1 MKILYTRYSVCLK
14 GQSALCAQHTP
25 AYFKENELDKAK
37 ECARIN
43 GTQVHDMFKPMYSSD
58 RMRKKV

>member
-1 MKILYTRYSVCLK
+1 MKILYTRYSVTLK
-14 GQSALCAQHTP
+14 GQSRLCAQHTP

-43 GTQVHDMFKPMYSSD
+43 GTQIVDMFKPMYSSD
-58 RMRKKV
+58 RMRKV